1 MRLVDEFDELRGAAD
16 VSMTEI
22 KGELT
27 TITKSLAVVQVRS
40 VNTERDESR
49 YDRYDR
55 YEGREENGDTEKQR
69 TEKGRERKI
78 HTFR

>member
-49 YDRYDR
+49 HASIRKER
-55 YEGREENGDTEKQR
+55 RERRHRETEKQR

-78 HTFR
+78 HIFR

>member
-40 VNTERDESR
+40 VNTERDGSR
-49 YDRYDR
+49 HDR
-55 YEGREENGDTEKQR
+55 YEKREENGDTEKQR
-69 TEKGRERKI
+69 TEQGRERKI
-78 HTFR
+78 HIFR